1 MNSPSASIITNL
13 LEKGQTVSDCSI
25 TFAFPSPEL
34 HHRKSSLQ
42 APRNFSPLA
51 FPCWSWDLRA
61 TKAKSH
67 AQHANAHPINAWSC
81 QICNQHRAPSPAR
94 GSGFKSDTTRGQ
106 ITRERASPLYAP
118 PDRDPGPVG

>member
-1 MNSPSASIITNL
+1 MPHNAPSRLDHVDTPPGNPIPPPAPAGERGRGSQLGFRLSPMFRVP
-13 LEKGQTVSDCSI
+13 KD
-25 TFAFPSPEL
+25 
-34 HHRKSSLQ
+34 
-42 APRNFSPLA
+42 FSPFA

-94 GSGFKSDTTRGQ
+94 GSGFKSDTTRADHARTG
-106 ITRERASPLYAP
+106 ITAVRTS
-118 PDRDPGPVG
+118 

>member
-25 TFAFPSPEL
+25 RFAFPTPEPRHSTSRL
-34 HHRKSSLQ
+34 QTSRK
-42 APRNFSPLA
+42 FSPFA

-94 GSGFKSDTTRGQ
+94 GSGFKSDTTRADHARTG
-106 ITRERASPLYAP
+106 ITAVRTS
-118 PDRDPGPVG
+118 